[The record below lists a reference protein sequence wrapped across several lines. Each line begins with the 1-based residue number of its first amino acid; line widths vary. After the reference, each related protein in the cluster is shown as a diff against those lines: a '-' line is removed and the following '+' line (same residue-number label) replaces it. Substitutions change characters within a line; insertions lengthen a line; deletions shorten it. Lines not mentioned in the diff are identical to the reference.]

1 MNNVLT
7 EGVIL
12 SLPGAIEGSI
22 DGSVEGSTP
31 LGLAIGTGDGF
42 LVDLYK

>member
-1 MNNVLT
+1 VNNVLT

-22 DGSVEGSTP
+22 DGSVEGSIEGVKAP
-31 LGLAIGTGDGF
+31 MIYG
-42 LVDLYK
+42 

>member
-12 SLPGAIEGSI
+12 PLPGEIVGSI